1 MPAPL
6 VTKCMV
12 CRQRA
17 VSATTLASYAMD
29 MEHDGRKYTISVADF
44 SVLQCQNC
52 GEIYLDG
59 AADERL
65 SDALRTAAGLLSPT
79 EIREKREG
87 LGLTQ
92 EQLASLLRIPEYTIS
107 HWEAGAQIQ
116 QGSMDAFLRV
126 IFQSAERVASWI
138 PTMSNGWG
146 PATISPFP
154 REAQRLD
161 NPVAIH
167 TIASYSPDTNSRSR
181 GRHPM
186 AAIRS
191 D

>member
-1 MPAPL
+1 MPAPV

-17 VSATTLASYAMD
+17 VSPTTLASYTTEMA
-29 MEHDGRKYTISVADF
+29 HDGRKYPISVADF

-52 GEIYLDG
+52 GDIYLDE
-59 AADERL
+59 AANERL
-65 SDALRTAAGLLSPT
+65 SDALRDAAGLLSPA
-79 EIREKREG
+79 EIQEKREG

-126 IFQSAERVASWI
+126 LFQSAEARSILDSHDVEWMG
-138 PTMSNGWG
+138 TGDHLNV
-146 PATISPFP
+146 PAGTP
-154 REAQRLD
+154 A
-161 NPVAIH
+161 V
-167 TIASYSPDTNSRSR
+167 
-181 GRHPM
+181 G
-186 AAIRS
+186 
-191 D
+191 